1 MHRKLHVRELGRLPY
16 GQAWDLQKSLS
27 EQRKQSLIEDQ
38 LLLLEHP
45 HVLTV
50 GRNGHLENLLIS
62 SDRLRDL
69 GIELHEINRGGDI
82 TYHGPGQ
89 IIGYPIID
97 LREWKRDVV
106 AYVRA
111 LEEVIIRTLK
121 RYGIEGVRDPGATGV
136 WVNGAK
142 ICALGVHI
150 SRWVTTHGFA
160 LNWTTDLKYFQYI
173 VPCGLTRPVTSM
185 EQLGVRVDRE
195 ALHQALVEEFADVF
209 EFEPALENAPV
220 L

>member
-1 MHRKLHVRELGRLPY
+1 MLRKLHVRELGRLPY
-16 GQAWDLQKSLS
+16 SQAWDLLKSLAD
-27 EQRKQSLIEDQ
+27 QRKQGLIEDQ

-50 GRNGHLENLLIS
+50 GRNGHLENLLVS
-62 SDRLRDL
+62 RDRMRDL

-89 IIGYPIID
+89 IVGYPIVD

-111 LEEVIIRTLK
+111 LEEVIIRTLR
-121 RYGIEGVRDPGATGV
+121 RYGIEGIRDPGATGV

-195 ALHQALVEEFADVF
+195 ALHQALVEEFAELF
-209 EFEPALENAPV
+209 EFEPALESARV